1 MKNTHLLYLLIVAC
15 LLLSSCTGKFEKLL
29 KSNDSDLKYNSAL
42 EYYNK
47 GKYSKAISLFDNI
60 TLYYR
65 GTPRD
70 DSVNFYLA
78 KSYFL
83 DKDPYSAAHYF
94 NTFRQTFPRSQFTEE
109 ASFLRCICLYETTYR
124 PSLDPKPT
132 SQALAAISE
141 FNYTYPASQWKKELQ
156 PLYEELSGRMDEKA
170 FLSAKLYY
178 SIENYKSAFAALKTA
193 LKDNPENR
201 YREDI
206 LYLIMSS
213 SYMIARNSVPGKQRD
228 RYQTVVDEY
237 YNVISE
243 YPGTKY
249 RKEVDKMQREALEFL
264 EKK

>member
-1 MKNTHLLYLLIVAC
+1 MRIIHSCYILLVIALLA
-15 LLLSSCTGKFEKLL
+15 SCTGKFEKLL
-29 KSNDSDLKYNSAL
+29 KSNDADRKYKAAM

-47 GKYSKAISLFDNI
+47 KKYNKAITIFDNI
-60 TLYYR
+60 ALYYR

-70 DSVNFYLA
+70 DSVNFHLA

-83 DKDPYSAAHYF
+83 DNDPYSASHYF

-124 PSLDPKPT
+124 ASLDPKPT
-132 SQALAAISE
+132 SQALAAINE
-141 FNYTYPASQWKKELQ
+141 FNYLYPASAWKKELQ
-156 PLYEELSGRMDEKA
+156 PLLEELSGRMDEKN
-170 FLSAKLYY
+170 FLAAKLYY
-178 SIENYKSAFAALKTA
+178 TIENYKSAFTALKTA
-193 LKDNPENR
+193 LKDNPDNR
-201 YREDI
+201 YREDM
-206 LYLIMSS
+206 LYLVMSS
-213 SYMIARNSVPGKQRD
+213 SYMIARNSVPGKQKD

-249 RKEVDKMQREALEFL
+249 RKEVDRMHREALEFL

>member
-1 MKNTHLLYLLIVAC
+1 MKITRLFYFSLVVT
-15 LLLSSCTGKFEKLL
+15 LLSSCTGKFEKLL
-29 KSNDSDLKYNSAL
+29 KSNDADQKYKAAMD
-42 EYYNK
+42 YYNK
-47 GKYSKAISLFDNI
+47 KKYNKAISLFDNI

-109 ASFLRCICLYETTYR
+109 ATFLRCICLYETTYR

-132 SQALAAISE
+132 TQALAAINE
-141 FNYTYPASQWKKELQ
+141 FNYLYAASEWKKELQ
-156 PLYEELSGRMDEKA
+156 PLYDELSSRMDEKNFSA
-170 FLSAKLYY
+170 AKLYY
-178 SIENYKSAFAALKTA
+178 TIENYKAAFTALKTV

-206 LYLIMSS
+206 LYLVMSS
-213 SYMIARNSVPGKQRD
+213 SYMIAKNSVSSKQKD

-243 YPGTKY
+243 YPNTKY
-249 RKEVDKMQREALEFL
+249 RKEVDRMQQEALEFL